1 MLPALA
7 RKNPHPKQQQITRR
21 KDNARATER
30 LAFTP
35 PFFLVQRRSIGGSTL
50 ETKAAAGVGK
60 DAKAGKETNTRNKKA
75 TTRQGPCRHK
85 QKPHEVA
92 GGETL
97 DPRAPSSSSSPPVY
111 PFVFAYCSFSF
122 VLHLPSHH
130 FLSFP
135 PFFFLFNFHSS
146 IASSRAA
153 REKRTCR
160 RVSQAES
167 PIL

>member
-35 PFFLVQRRSIGGSTL
+35 PFFLVQRRSIGGSTF

-111 PFVFAYCSFSF
+111 PFVLLNFFFFRSASP
-122 VLHLPSHH
+122 VAPLPLVPAL
-130 FLSFP
+130 FLSF
-135 PFFFLFNFHSS
+135 
-146 IASSRAA
+146 
-153 REKRTCR
+153 
-160 RVSQAES
+160 
-167 PIL
+167 